1 MSEKKNYT
9 RCKCTSGY
17 VHIGDSTRLEASL
30 AELQGRVAAA
40 LMRLEEADGV
50 GYTHLCEDAIA
61 ILRDESASGAPPTRA
76 KALQTLEAD

>member
-1 MSEKKNYT
+1 MMIPP
-9 RCKCTSGY
+9 GF
-17 VHIGDSTRLEASL
+17 D
-30 AELQGRVAAA
+30 
-40 LMRLEEADGV
+40 MRLEEADGV